1 MYYILDKEKNP
12 YKVGLDQVI
21 NNLDSMRGVKKDTL
35 PNGVKIETIF
45 TFYDLNKENDRPFL
59 FSTKVYVD
67 NTHIY
72 SEKYQT
78 YKEAVSGHKLVLEKY
93 NENI

>member
-21 NNLDSMRGVKKDTL
+21 NNLDNMKGIKKDTL
-35 PNGVKIETIF
+35 PNGVKIETVF
-45 TFYDLNKENDRPFL
+45 TFYDIKRGDDKPFL
-59 FSTKVYVD
+59 FNTKVYVD
-67 NTHIY
+67 NISIY
-72 SEKYQT
+72 NEMYQT
-78 YKEAVSGHKLVLEKY
+78 YTEAVKGHKIVLEKY